1 MDSAG
6 NLFSERRLQGV
17 LQRANGLS
25 PAETIQNVVG
35 EVKRFAAGTEQSDD
49 ITTLA
54 ITYRGTN
61 TTDEATMSE
70 PTSVLF
76 KNNLAEIERLGQVVA
91 EFVESH
97 QLPAGLTFA
106 VNVALEEILTNI
118 ISYGYTDN
126 KEHDILIRL
135 SCTEG
140 EVIAEVEDNGRP
152 FNPLEVAEPDTSKP
166 LEDRSVGGL
175 GIHLARKLMDGL
187 AYRRQAGKNL
197 LVLNKRIPAV
207 SSPEG
212 Q

>member
-1 MDSAG
+1 
-6 NLFSERRLQGV
+6 
-17 LQRANGLS
+17 
-25 PAETIQNVVG
+25 
-35 EVKRFAAGTEQSDD
+35 
-49 ITTLA
+49 
-54 ITYRGTN
+54 
-61 TTDEATMSE
+61 MSE

-76 KNNLAEIERLGQVVA
+76 KNNLVEIERLGQVVA

-175 GIHLARKLMDGL
+175 GIHLARKLMDEL
-187 AYRRQAGKNL
+187 AYRRQEGKNL
-197 LVLNKRIPAV
+197 LVLKKRIPAV
-207 SSPEG
+207 SSPDG
-212 Q
+212 R

>member
-1 MDSAG
+1 
-6 NLFSERRLQGV
+6 
-17 LQRANGLS
+17 
-25 PAETIQNVVG
+25 
-35 EVKRFAAGTEQSDD
+35 
-49 ITTLA
+49 
-54 ITYRGTN
+54 
-61 TTDEATMSE
+61 MSE

-76 KNNLAEIERLGQVVA
+76 KNNLVEIERLGQVVA

-97 QLPAGLTFA
+97 QLPANLTFA

-118 ISYGYTDN
+118 ISYGYTDD

-135 SCTEG
+135 SCNEG
-140 EVIAEVEDNGRP
+140 AVIAEVEDDGRP
-152 FNPLEVAEPDTSKP
+152 FNPLEAAEPDTSKP

-197 LVLNKRIPAV
+197 LVLKKRIPAV

-212 Q
+212 R